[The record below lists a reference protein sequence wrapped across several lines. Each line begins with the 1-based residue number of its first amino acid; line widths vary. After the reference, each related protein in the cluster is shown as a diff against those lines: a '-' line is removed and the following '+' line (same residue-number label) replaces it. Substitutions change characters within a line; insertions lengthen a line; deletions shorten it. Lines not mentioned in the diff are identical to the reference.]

1 MKILMF
7 LTDFASYKTFLDL
20 KNYLYNNPV
29 ENIQLDYYYFNYQY
43 ANTYQSKNKPSLM
56 YFANNYITRYMEET
70 YTDRKYGY
78 NLLYTVFLESFMSVL
93 KNYINKKDNLLD
105 FSPNDIFTNNIEWIS
120 SDECQMSKDIFNKEL
135 TNIPYA
141 DIYLISNRLSY
152 KNAGTITVELALAL
166 YLIRKYSSKVF
177 IGGGAI
183 NESNNTIVE
192 LINAVGREYT
202 NGKLEYLVG
211 TIGINIYNY
220 LKGYEYQN
228 KRSPIERNLP
238 ELNLASVLLD
248 KLGNKFAIELVRG
261 CAQHCPYC
269 CNPLINKYDRVSIE
283 VYKYWLQYI
292 NENYCNLDIS
302 LYAPELNT
310 NENYFTEVLEY
321 LSKNNIKNC
330 FNFYLNISKITQKHI
345 NLMRKIN
352 ISEINTSVDMLF
364 DNNNNR
370 HYNTIKSITDK
381 IDTLIDIVKSKNARF
396 VLYIV
401 ANIPNMTP
409 CNYNLY
415 KDIFEKYL
423 EYIDY
428 SLFNIYPSTEYFKQ
442 PSEHGIEFIYYKNRY
457 SELDSI
463 KNIIEKIPVLCFR
476 KDIDRQKLTNIQFD
490 ILCNMKSKVI
500 YGRHFGFNNS
510 RFLEQLMKMVSIDRD
525 LINNNITLKN
535 ILL

>member
-1 MKILMF
+1 MF
-7 LTDFASYKTFLDL
+7 LTDFASYKTYLDL

-29 ENIQLDYYYFNYQY
+29 ENIQLNCYYFNYQF
-43 ANTYQSKNKPSLM
+43 ANTYQSKNNPSLM
-56 YFANNYITRYMEET
+56 YFANNYITRYMEGT

-93 KNYINKKDNLLD
+93 RNYINKKDNLLD
-105 FSPNDIFTNNIEWIS
+105 FSSDGIFTNNIEWIPS
-120 SDECQMSKDIFNKEL
+120 YECQMSKDMFNKEL

-166 YLIRKYSSKVF
+166 YLIRKHGSKVF

-183 NESNNTIVE
+183 NEANNPIVE
-192 LINAVGREYT
+192 LINAAGREYT
-202 NGKLEYLVG
+202 DGKLEYLVG

-228 KRSPIERNLP
+228 KRSPIERDLP
-238 ELNLASVLLD
+238 ELNLDSVLLD

-261 CAQHCPYC
+261 CTQHCPYC
-269 CNPLINKYDRVSIE
+269 CNPLINKYDRVGIE

-330 FNFYLNISKITQKHI
+330 FNFYLNISKIMQKHI
-345 NLMRKIN
+345 DLMRKIN

-370 HYNTIKSITDK
+370 HYNKIKSVTDK

-409 CNYNLY
+409 CNYILY
-415 KDIFEKYL
+415 KDIFEKYP

-428 SLFNIYPSTEYFKQ
+428 SLFNIYPSTEYFKH
-442 PSEHGIEFIYYKNRY
+442 PSKHGIEFIYYKNRY

-463 KNIIEKIPVLCFR
+463 KDIIEKIPVLSFR

-500 YGRHFGFNNS
+500 YGKHFGFNNS
-510 RFLEQLMKMVSIDRD
+510 RFLEQLMKMVSVDRKLIDKKISAKM
-525 LINNNITLKN
+525 LFGY
-535 ILL
+535 